1 MPTREELETMSSIT
15 RLGDRLS
22 VAMTTAAEVVFVV
35 ALSMYITLYRPDI
48 ADIEHRVTP
57 VTPSNINSSYDF
69 VIIGAGSA
77 GAVLA
82 HRLSEVGCWSVL
94 LLEAGPDEPEIS
106 DVPAVY
112 PTLQGSIWDWKFKT
126 APSDKYCQERENQQ
140 CSWPRGKALGGSS
153 TINGMLYIRG
163 NKEDYNNWEKLGN
176 PGWSYKDVL
185 PYFKKAEDMRI
196 PEYESSAYHGTGG
209 HLTVEFFRYRSSIT
223 TLWMKAGQDMGYEIL
238 DVNGAKQT
246 GFTFSHATVRDG
258 LRCSTAKGYLRSAR
272 NRKNLDISTN
282 TFVEKILVRKG
293 EYTAP
298 RKLQSRQQY
307 PYGWGVSET
316 LNKELL
322 YLLILGFRF
331 ADGDVKTAY
340 GVQFTVGG
348 ESYKVNA
355 TREVILS
362 AGALQSP
369 QLLMLSGI
377 GPKKHLEDMKISV
390 VHNSP
395 GVGQNLQDHGAIG
408 GVAYYVDKPKDYN
421 GSEPFTYLFPEILT
435 IKTIME
441 FAKNHTGPMYTEPL
455 GEGMAFVPT
464 KYANASA
471 DYPDIQFIMTS
482 AVDNSNGNPKVY
494 SDAFTTI
501 PLLLRPR
508 STGYIKLRSPDPKN
522 HPIIVPN
529 YFKEKHDM
537 DVLVEG
543 AKIAHELTKTP
554 TMKKLNARPRCDL
567 KCSQYG
573 CLSDKYWECMARS
586 YTMTIYHQCG
596 TCKMGPKDDSMA
608 VVDARLK
615 LHGVSNLRVV
625 DASIMPKIT
634 SGNTNAP
641 TIMIAEKT
649 SDMIKED
656 WKKE

>member
-15 RLGDRLS
+15 RLGDKLS

-48 ADIEHRVTP
+48 ADIDHRVKP
-57 VTPSNINSSYDF
+57 VIPSNINNSYDF

-77 GAVLA
+77 GAVMA

-112 PTLQGSIWDWKFKT
+112 PTLQGSVWDWQFKT
-126 APSDKYCQERENQQ
+126 EPSDKYCQERDNQQ
-140 CSWPRGKALGGSS
+140 CAWPRGKALGGSS

-163 NKEDYNNWEKLGN
+163 NKEDYDNWERLGN
-176 PGWSYKDVL
+176 PGWGYKRVL
-185 PYFKKAEDMRI
+185 PYFKKSEDMRI
-196 PEYESSAYHGTGG
+196 KEYESSEYHGTGG
-209 HLTVEFFRYRSSIT
+209 YLSVEFFRYRSPIT
-223 TLWMKAGQDMGYEIL
+223 TLWMKAGQEMGYEIL
-238 DVNGAKQT
+238 DVNGPRQT
-246 GFTFSHATVRDG
+246 GFTFSHGTVRDG
-258 LRCSTAKGYLRSAR
+258 LRCSTAKGFLRSAR
-272 NRKNLDISTN
+272 DRKNLDISTH
-282 TFVEKILVRKG
+282 TFVEKILVRKEG
-293 EYTAP
+293 
-298 RKLQSRQQY
+298 
-307 PYGWGVSET
+307 G
-316 LNKELL
+316 
-322 YLLILGFRF
+322 
-331 ADGDVKTAY
+331 VKTAY

-348 ESYKVNA
+348 ERHEVKA

-369 QLLMLSGI
+369 QMLMVSGI
-377 GPKKHLEDMKISV
+377 GPKKHLEEMGIPV
-390 VHNSP
+390 VHDSP

-408 GVAYYVDKPKDYN
+408 GVDYYVDKPEDYK

-441 FAKNHTGPMYTEPL
+441 FAKNHSGPMYTEPL
-455 GEGMAFVPT
+455 GEGMAFIPT
-464 KYANASA
+464 KYANASE
-471 DYPDIQFIMTS
+471 DFPDIQFIMTS

-508 STGYIKLRSPDPKN
+508 STGYIKLRTPNPKD
-522 HPIIVPN
+522 HPVIVPN
-529 YFKEKHDM
+529 YFKEQYDM
-537 DVLVEG
+537 DVLIDG
-543 AKIAHELTKTP
+543 ARVAHELTKTP
-554 TMKKLNARPRCDL
+554 TMRKLNARPRCDI

-573 CLSDKYWECMARS
+573 CLSDKYWECLARS

-596 TCKMGPKDDSMA
+596 TCKMGPKKDHMA
-608 VVDARLK
+608 VVDARLR
-615 LHGVSNLRVV
+615 LHGVAKLRVV
-625 DASIMPKIT
+625 DASVMPKIT

-641 TIMIAEKT
+641 TIMIAEKA

-656 WKKE
+656 WKRL